1 MTDYL
6 AKNLAFL
13 LKGDKATQT
22 AISEKAGVGQP
33 TISKWSRMYG
43 SGSASEPEF
52 RSMARLC
59 SVLGVSLDDLASRD
73 IEQAGPSP
81 ESHSVGFDDETISQA
96 LDLVYLLADARPE
109 DASLRRPSWATIKVA
124 AKAIQE
130 AEKDQREAI
139 RLFLSGL
146 YETV

>member
-6 AKNLAFL
+6 AKNLAYL
-13 LKGDKATQT
+13 LKGDRATQN
-22 AISEKAGVGQP
+22 AIAEKTGVGQP
-33 TISKWSRMYG
+33 TISKWSRMLV

-59 SVLGVSLDDLASRD
+59 AAVGVSLDDLANRD
-73 IEQAGPSP
+73 IEESGPSP
-81 ESHSVGFDDETISQA
+81 ASQSVGFSDETISQA
-96 LDLVYLLADARPE
+96 LELVYLLADARPE
-109 DASLRRPSWATIKVA
+109 DASLKRPSWATIKVA